1 MSRLVFDPIIPF
13 ALWLPLALA
22 AASVLVAYYFS
33 SRSRIGGKRRG
44 IVLSL
49 MALSIVLPL
58 AILLNPTWV
67 EPLPP
72 PAGKPRLTILVDES
86 ASMATTDSPG
96 GKSRYADAVR
106 IADQMVAQLKNQFD
120 VRIRSFAENGSWTD
134 SAKLVASKPDGAS
147 TDLAAAIEQSLDEQ
161 PQGQF
166 MLLLSDGIHNAGG
179 GAMRVRRSVE
189 KARAMAAPIYTRTSG
204 GKTTAKDVEV
214 SLNLPQEMAFVG
226 QSVPIRVS
234 VRQRGSV
241 TDLARISVALDDK
254 ILESQDVALRPD
266 ATSEATF
273 QVGQSANGLYR
284 FEFRVDQHANE
295 VTAVNNVATLLLRVV
310 DEPVR
315 VLLLEGKPYWDTKF
329 LVRTLAGDQSI
340 ELTSIVC
347 MTPGRFLQRDISR
360 PQTQLGESTALP
372 TTTPATVTNPQS
384 ANDGNELVLRKEAWK
399 VLADARKLLSD
410 PAILSSY
417 QIIVLGR
424 DAEIY
429 LNDQVLAQWKK
440 WLTNGNGSLVCF
452 RGAPSSQ
459 VSQRLGE
466 LMPVRWS
473 PRRESRFRVRLTE
486 SGQSLHWLPN
496 AGGDEDVLANLPSL
510 ASVTQPERPKPLA
523 VVLATAVGEAEQHEP
538 VISYQPIG
546 NGRVVI
552 VEGTGMWRWAFLPPE
567 HQDHDATY
575 GLLWRSLVRWLVAN
589 AGLLPSQQLAMR
601 SDKVIFATGET
612 ASATLL
618 MREAGEPPQIELT
631 GGKLD
636 QPQRFTPVSTGTSAG
651 QFRVVFGR
659 LAEGRYRA
667 KVVGAEDRDSAS
679 IAPFDVRGS
688 LEERLDI
695 AARPDLMALIA
706 QQSGGAVLKADDA
719 SELSQKFT
727 EHLSASLPQRTV
739 RVMAWDRWWVLSV
752 VLAQWAM
759 AWGLRRATGLV

>member
-1 MSRLVFDPIIPF
+1 MSRLVFDPIIPL

-33 SRSRIGGKRRG
+33 SRGRIGGKRRAS
-44 IVLSL
+44 VFSL
-49 MALSIVLPL
+49 MTLAVALPL

-72 PAGKPRLTILVDES
+72 PAGKPRLTVLVDQS
-86 ASMATTDSPG
+86 ASMATTDIAG
-96 GKSRYADAVR
+96 GKSRYVDAVR
-106 IADQMVAQLKNQFD
+106 IADQMVGQLKSQFD
-120 VRIRSFAENGSWTD
+120 VRIRSFAEDGTWSD
-134 SAKLVASKPDGAS
+134 SARLAATKPDGPA

-161 PQGQF
+161 PQGQS

-179 GAMRVRRSVE
+179 GATRVRRSVE

-204 GKTTAKDVEV
+204 GKTSAKDVEV
-214 SLNLPQEMAFVG
+214 ALNLPQEMAFVG

-241 TDLARISVALDDK
+241 TDLARISLVLDDK
-254 ILESQDVALRPD
+254 IVESQDVALRPD

-273 QVGQSANGLYR
+273 LVGQPASGLYR
-284 FEFRVDQHANE
+284 FEFRADQHADE

-360 PQTQLGESTALP
+360 PQTGVGDATAPL
-372 TTTPATVTNPQS
+372 TTNPMPGTKPPS
-384 ANDGNELVLRKEAWK
+384 ANESAVRKEAWK
-399 VLADARKLLSD
+399 VVSDARKLLSD
-410 PAILSSY
+410 PAVLNSY

-424 DAEIY
+424 DAEVY
-429 LNDQVLAQWKK
+429 LDDQVLAQWKK
-440 WLTNGNGSLVCF
+440 WLTEGNGSLVCF

-466 LMPVRWS
+466 LMPVRWT

-486 SGQSLHWLPN
+486 SGQSLHWLPTE
-496 AGGDEDVLANLPSL
+496 GGDEDVLANLPSL
-510 ASVTQPERPKPLA
+510 ASVTQAERPKPLA
-523 VVLATAVGEAEQHEP
+523 VILATAAGEAEQPEP

-546 NGRVVI
+546 NGRVVM

-589 AGLLPSQQLAMR
+589 AGLLPSQRLAMR

-636 QPQRFTPVSTGTSAG
+636 QPQRFSPVPTGTSAG
-651 QFRVVFGR
+651 QFRVVFGK

-667 KVVGAEDRDSAS
+667 KVVGAEDRDPAS
-679 IAPFDVRGS
+679 IALFDMRGS
-688 LEERLDI
+688 LDERLDL

-706 QQSGGAVLKADDA
+706 EQSGGAVLTADDA

-727 EHLSASLPQRTV
+727 AHLSASLPQRTV
-739 RVMAWDRWWVLSV
+739 RVTAWDRWWVLSLV
-752 VLAQWAM
+752 FAQWAM